1 MLDWWLLT
9 PARRRE
15 VEVMLEKV
23 GRWEEGESSSD
34 DGDDDPIVVEL
45 EWEDGRRLVLNP
57 FHEG

>member
-1 MLDWWLLT
+1 VKDWWLLT

-15 VEVMLEKV
+15 VEGMLEKM

-34 DGDDDPIVVEL
+34 DGDEDPIVVEL